1 MKLLYLNDTG
11 APQYVFLHSLSRLFK
26 KLEPAEAVELE
37 IQLADD
43 QKLFV
48 KTWGER
54 VLIGRTE

>member
-1 MKLLYLNDTG
+1 MKLVYLNDTKT
-11 APQYVFLHSLSRLFK
+11 PQYVFLHSLARLFK
-26 KLEPAEAVELE
+26 KLDPAEAVEVE
-37 IQLADD
+37 VQIADD